1 MKSPFAGAR
10 RALALGLLL
19 LSLFLNQG
27 ITLAQEAGPN
37 HAGLVIVGEDGN
49 VSTHCIAFE
58 EEQLSGLELLQRSGL
73 NPEFKSGG
81 LGAAL
86 CALEGKGCPAEDCFC
101 ECKGAPCNYWGYFHL
116 QTGGTWNYSGVG
128 AGGWTL
134 QSGDVDAWVWGDGKT
149 APPPLTFADICPAD
163 GSPSP
168 TVETTPVLTPAAQPT
183 VQIFIP
189 AASAPTGSSERE
201 SPVLAVL
208 GSRYGSFA
216 LLLLALIALAWM
228 RRRREK

>member
-10 RALALGLLL
+10 RGLALGLLL
-19 LSLFLNQG
+19 LLLSQG
-27 ITLAQEAGPN
+27 NTLAQEAGPQ
-37 HAGLVIVGEDGN
+37 HAGLLIVGKDGA
-49 VSTHCIAFE
+49 VATYCVAFE
-58 EEQLSGLELLQRSGL
+58 GEQLSGLELLQRAGL

-86 CALEGKGCPAEDCFC
+86 CALEGMGCPAEDCFC
-101 ECKGAPCNYWGYFHL
+101 ECKGTACNYWVYFHL
-116 QTGGTWNYSGVG
+116 QADGTWNYSGVG
-128 AGGWTL
+128 AAGWTL
-134 QSGDVDAWVWGDGKT
+134 RSGDVDAWVWGDGKT
-149 APPPLTFADICPAD
+149 AHPPLALTDICPAD
-163 GSPSP
+163 ESPSLEAEVSP
-168 TVETTPVLTPAAQPT
+168 TAQPT

-189 AASAPTGSSERE
+189 AASAPTTRSERE

-216 LLLLALIALAWM
+216 LLLLALVALAWA

>member
-10 RALALGLLL
+10 RVLALGLLL
-19 LSLFLNQG
+19 LSLFLSQG
-27 ITLAQEAGPN
+27 YSLAQEAGPY
-37 HAGLVIVGEDGN
+37 HAGLVIVGEEGN

-58 EEQLSGLELLQRSGL
+58 GEQLSGLELLQRSGL

-86 CALEGKGCPAEDCFC
+86 CALEGRGCPVEDCFC
-101 ECKGAPCNYWGYFHL
+101 ECKGAPCNYWVYFHL
-116 QTGGTWNYSGVG
+116 QADGTWNYSGVG
-128 AGGWTL
+128 AAGRTL
-134 QSGDVDAWVWGDGKT
+134 RSGDVDAWVWGDGKT
-149 APPPLTFADICPAD
+149 APPPLTFTDICPAAD
-163 GSPSP
+163 NAPSP
-168 TVETTPVLTPAAQPT
+168 EAEESPTAQPT

-208 GSRYGSFA
+208 SSRYGSFA
-216 LLLLALIALAWM
+216 LLLLALIALAWT